1 VVLLAPLSA
10 ATQCYQVSQQ
20 PLRQCAA
27 PRRARIQSVSQ
38 LDGTPSAI
46 ITCRVCPETNLI
58 ESKYACCSRRVRLRD
73 EHQGPLAGPRPP
85 APGVQ
90 RLHVRH
96 DRPLLGQRRRR
107 LPDGQEEAQPES
119 GRPHLAAAR
128 LAACP
133 RHC

>member
-1 VVLLAPLSA
+1 LCAVLLAPLSA
-10 ATQCYQVSQQ
+10 ATQCYQVSR
-20 PLRQCAA
+20 PAA
-27 PRRARIQSVSQ
+27 AAAATERIQSAVGRSAFRNNYVRVPRRISSNRIEKCVLQ
-38 LDGTPSAI
+38 SPS
-46 ITCRVCPETNLI
+46 E
-58 ESKYACCSRRVRLRD
+58 ELRD

-119 GRPHLAAAR
+119 GRPHMAAAR
-128 LAACP
+128 LAPCP